1 LGYLLINRKA
11 RGNLVKSLFGINM
24 CRLLLIM
31 HHIAFFTPCI
41 TLLLVFHTCA
51 LYDRSRGAE
60 ARNSSEA
67 SSVDVFRPTRVKWRG
82 Y

>member
-11 RGNLVKSLFGINM
+11 RGNLVKSLFGIDM

-31 HHIAFFTPCI
+31 HHIAFCTSCI
-41 TLLLVFHTCA
+41 TLLLMSHTCA
-51 LYDRSRGAE
+51 LYDTSRRAE
-60 ARNSSEA
+60 AKNSSGA
-67 SSVDVFRPTRVKWRG
+67 SSIDVWRSTSIKWQG